1 MRVYTTSL
9 GWGILNRHFG
19 DYCTGGD
26 VTAPR
31 ALAQSEGLAGVA
43 ERSQFSRAV
52 EGLPAGMS
60 YPRWRNEANLRAW
73 PELRNEANSGRLPT
87 QCGPPVGMW
96 YPRWRNEAKSEGLA
110 RVAERSQFRAATD
123 PVRPPV
129 GMWYPR
135 WRNEAN
141 PRAWPELRN
150 EANSGRLPTQCGRL
164 SGCGIR
170 GGGTKPIRG
179 LGRSCGTK
187 PIWNVAPRM
196 NTLQCPRGI
205 GRRVRRRSE
214 ALPGERAALFS
225 IPE

>member
-96 YPRWRNEAKSEGLA
+96 YPRWRNEA
-110 RVAERSQFRAATD
+110 
-123 PVRPPV
+123 
-129 GMWYPR
+129 
-135 WRNEAN
+135 N

-150 EANSGRLPTQCGRL
+150 EANLERCSTHEYFTVPARHRAPGAAPK
-164 SGCGIR
+164 R
-170 GGGTKPIRG
+170 GASWRAGSPFLDSRVAGGFG
-179 LGRSCGTK
+179 
-187 PIWNVAPRM
+187 VF
-196 NTLQCPRGI
+196 
-205 GRRVRRRSE
+205 RVRTRK
-214 ALPGERAALFS
+214 
-225 IPE
+225 

>member
-1 MRVYTTSL
+1 MDSMRVYTTSL

-87 QCGPPVGMW
+87 QCG
-96 YPRWRNEAKSEGLA
+96 
-110 RVAERSQFRAATD
+110 
-123 PVRPPV
+123 
-129 GMWYPR
+129 
-135 WRNEAN
+135 
-141 PRAWPELRN
+141 
-150 EANSGRLPTQCGRL
+150 RL

>member
-150 EANSGRLPTQCGRL
+150 EANLERCSTHEYFTVPARHRAPGAAPK
-164 SGCGIR
+164 R
-170 GGGTKPIRG
+170 GASWRAGSPFLDSRVAGGFG
-179 LGRSCGTK
+179 
-187 PIWNVAPRM
+187 VF
-196 NTLQCPRGI
+196 
-205 GRRVRRRSE
+205 RVRTRK
-214 ALPGERAALFS
+214 
-225 IPE
+225 